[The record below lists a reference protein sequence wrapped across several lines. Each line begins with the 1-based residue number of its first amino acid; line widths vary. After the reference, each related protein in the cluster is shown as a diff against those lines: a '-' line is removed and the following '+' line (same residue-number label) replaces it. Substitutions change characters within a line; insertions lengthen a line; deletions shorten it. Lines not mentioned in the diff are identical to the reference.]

1 MLQMVNSERT
11 LVNALTILNT
21 SIAVLVSTGF
31 LMWNA
36 GDVTIEASL
45 VPTAMF
51 SSGWHH
57 CRSPTS
63 ARIRKLLV
71 VAMTQGQKHVVLRSF
86 GVVEISYQSYLSIV
100 KSSYSAF
107 SILY

>member
-1 MLQMVNSERT
+1 MNSERT
-11 LVNALTILNT
+11 LVNALTILST
-21 SIAVLVSTGF
+21 SIAVLTSTGF

-45 VPTAMF
+45 VPNAMY
-51 SSGWHH
+51 SSGWQH
-57 CRSPTS
+57 CRGPTS
-63 ARIRKLLV
+63 AIVRKLLV
-71 VAMTQGQKHVVLRSF
+71 VAMTQGQKPVMLRSF
-86 GVVEISYQSYLSIV
+86 GIVEISYQSYLSIV